1 MSDKNLRESTKKVKE
16 NQIKRS
22 EIAADIK
29 KQKKKS
35 KALQKQI
42 REEEKIY
49 QREAVELAEYTA
61 QNLEIT
67 VEDLVEEEHAG
78 NETFD
83 NNSEPTDDDW
93 DPLGVIKTPRKLI
106 ESEEVPSASWSTKV
120 NQFFPQDCELSPRL
134 ERRETVTSNIPG
146 NLSPPV
152 LERITEESQ

>member
-29 KQKKKS
+29 KQKKS

>member
-1 MSDKNLRESTKKVKE
+1 MSEKNLRESTIKATESQNKK
-16 NQIKRS
+16 S
-22 EIAADIK
+22 EIDDEVN
-29 KQKKKS
+29 KQKKKF

-61 QNLEIT
+61 QNLERT
-67 VEDLVEEEHAG
+67 VEDLVEEEHVG

-83 NNSEPTDDDW
+83 NESEPTDDDW

-106 ESEEVPSASWSTKV
+106 ESQEVPSASWSTKV

>member
-1 MSDKNLRESTKKVKE
+1 M
-16 NQIKRS
+16 
-22 EIAADIK
+22 
-29 KQKKKS
+29 
-35 KALQKQI
+35 
-42 REEEKIY
+42 
-49 QREAVELAEYTA
+49 
-61 QNLEIT
+61 
-67 VEDLVEEEHAG
+67 VEEEHAG